1 MLEHDISAADAADAA
16 VGAGRHALRDF
27 YTGAPP
33 PSGRRPHPTTPAKMI
48 SASAPALPAAPHSLP
63 ALQLID
69 VACRR
74 GERLLFAGLEAT
86 LAPGELVW
94 LRGGNG
100 RGKTSLLR
108 LVAGLGTPERGRI
121 LWDGAPVRRNA
132 AFAEVLTY
140 VAHANALKD
149 DLNALESLAF
159 LARIHGRE
167 AELPALRAALARLGL
182 AGRERMPTRSL
193 SQGLRRRVA
202 LARLALESRPG
213 PWVLDE
219 PFDALDVAG
228 TAVLHELI
236 AAHRARGGS
245 VLLTSH
251 HLHLDAQAAVTRVA
265 DLDALPTTLPE
276 AEAA

>member
-1 MLEHDISAADAADAA
+1 M
-16 VGAGRHALRDF
+16 
-27 YTGAPP
+27 T
-33 PSGRRPHPTTPAKMI
+33 
-48 SASAPALPAAPHSLP
+48 SASAPATPAAPSVLP
-63 ALQLID
+63 ALRFVD

-74 GERLLFAGLEAT
+74 GERVLFAGLDAT

-108 LVAGLGTPERGRI
+108 LVAGLSAPERGQI
-121 LWDGAPVRRNA
+121 LWGDAPVREQA
-132 AFAEVLTY
+132 DFAKALTY

-159 LARIHGRE
+159 LARIHGRDADE
-167 AELPALRAALARLGL
+167 PALRAALARLGL
-182 AGRERMPTRSL
+182 AGRERMPVRSL

-213 PWVLDE
+213 LWVLDE

-228 TAVLHELI
+228 TAVLHELL
-236 AAHRARGGS
+236 AAHRARAGS

-251 HLHLDAQAAVTRVA
+251 HLHLDAQAAVTRVI
-265 DLDALPTTLPE
+265 DLDMLPATLPE